1 MKISLAPVVSLL
13 HGARHST
20 LATQSL
26 AMPGYPYATVLP
38 NVLDQGHRPVL
49 LVSALAEHSKN
60 ILSDPRVSISL
71 TEPRID
77 KVQEGARLTLVGDAE
92 RFDADALMR
101 ERYLRYE
108 PEAEQYLQLDFMFFR
123 ILPRRLRYIGG
134 VGKMGWLEASDLAA
148 LPSLSPADE
157 AMLVELA
164 CTRVPQ
170 ETQVL
175 GVDPFGIDY
184 LAKGSRGRA
193 VLDPAG
199 NVREQVLAVAPTLA

>member
-1 MKISLAPVVSLL
+1 
-13 HGARHST
+13 
-20 LATQSL
+20 
-26 AMPGYPYATVLP
+26 MPGYPYATVLP

-108 PEAEQYLQLDFMFFR
+108 PEAEQYLLLDFMFFR

-134 VGKMGWLEASDLAA
+134 VGKMGWLEAADLAA

-157 AMLVELA
+157 ALLVELA

>member
-1 MKISLAPVVSLL
+1 MKIPPASVVRLL
-13 HGARHST
+13 HGARYST

-38 NVLDQGHRPVL
+38 NVLDHWHRPVL
-49 LVSALAEHSKN
+49 LVSALAEHCKN

-71 TEPRID
+71 CAPGID
-77 KVQEGARLTLVGDAE
+77 KVQEGARLTLVGDVE
-92 RFDADALMR
+92 RFEADALMR

-108 PEAEQYLQLDFMFFR
+108 PEAEHYLQLDFMFFR

-134 VGKMGWLEASDLAA
+134 VGEMGWLEAADLAA
-148 LPSLSPADE
+148 LPSLAPADE
-157 AMLVELA
+157 AVLVDLA
-164 CTRVPQ
+164 AGLAPHGVT
-170 ETQVL
+170 VL

-184 LAKGSRGRA
+184 LAGTSRARA

-199 NVREQVLAVAPTLA
+199 NIREQILALVPTLA